1 MGSGCIHILV
11 VPYNV
16 QTTHA
21 CFPARG
27 SKICVRVRITR
38 NFFAQVCDSYRL
50 LRNFLPNNVFNV
62 GLSLWSKALLSCC
75 AVATYWPKQLFCAT
89 AAGRLCVRTA
99 TRDFGRATFSAAGG
113 WILCCVGCFSPRV
126 VSSFQF
132 AYKRKAS
139 FFEFDVGV
147 FCCFCR
153 GFALSSLVY

>member
-1 MGSGCIHILV
+1 MSVLGSGCTHILV

-75 AVATYWPKQLFCAT
+75 AVATYWPKQMFCAT

-99 TRDFGRATFSAAGG
+99 TCDFGRATFSAAGG
-113 WILCCVGCFSPRV
+113 RILCCAGCFSPESFLLSN
-126 VSSFQF
+126 SSTK
-132 AYKRKAS
+132 KRHLFLDS
-139 FFEFDVGV
+139 P
-147 FCCFCR
+147 
-153 GFALSSLVY
+153 